1 MGGPPAVI
9 HLKGRSE
16 NSTRRGLR
24 MEEGSAKNLQ
34 EETKGGPRSP
44 GIGQLLAFS
53 MSQVKERGG
62 LNGRLFSFLMNRSGT
77 RIGRFTGPYF
87 GLWALFII
95 VMKLIFPTPSDEG
108 AFSAFFGGVTV
119 LSLLLLLLNRFDT
132 SGPTREE
139 FERARENW
147 LRSRPRL
154 ILGRKKRN
162 TETSG
167 TRRTIERDPE
177 LEHLRTQSKK
187 LEAQIDEVII
197 SSHPE
202 LKRAN
207 QIVDRIQ
214 GIAEGGGFL
223 KPVRLSNVGASSKAD
238 ALAALYIV
246 TAETF
251 LDTSLNNTPQNQAL
265 LQKYLLAAGSIALW
279 ITTMF
284 TTDGR
289 DFAGEIDESMKDCEQ
304 FDSFVDFLKT
314 IEPSA
319 GDYWKRVHA
328 RIGLSF

>member
-1 MGGPPAVI
+1 
-9 HLKGRSE
+9 
-16 NSTRRGLR
+16 
-24 MEEGSAKNLQ
+24 
-34 EETKGGPRSP
+34 
-44 GIGQLLAFS
+44 
-53 MSQVKERGG
+53 
-62 LNGRLFSFLMNRSGT
+62 MNRSGT

-95 VMKLIFPTPSDEG
+95 VMKWTFPTGMPPSDED
-108 AFSAFFGGVTV
+108 ASSAFFGGVLV

-132 SGPTREE
+132 SGPAREE

-162 TETSG
+162 TEASG
-167 TRRTIERDPE
+167 TRRTIELDPE
-177 LEHLRTQSKK
+177 LEHLRAESKK

-197 SSHPE
+197 SLHPE
-202 LKRAN
+202 LTRAN

-214 GIAEGGGFL
+214 AIAEGGGFL
-223 KPVRLSNVGASSKAD
+223 RPVHLSKVGASSKAD
-238 ALAALYIV
+238 ALAALYLV

-251 LDTSLNNTPQNQAL
+251 RDASLNNTPQNQAL
-265 LQKYLLAAGSIALW
+265 LRKYLHSAGGIAMW

-289 DFAGEIDESMKDCEQ
+289 DFAGEIDESVRDCETV
-304 FDSFVDFLKT
+304 DSFVDFLKT
-314 IEPSA
+314 IEPPA
-319 GDYWKRVHA
+319 GDYWKRVYA